1 MDCGHSSCR
10 HELQQRLAELNPHMA
25 DAVRHAS
32 SAAAAA
38 GGSGISNR
46 AAYERALR
54 VGTAADARK
63 VAAGE
68 DAEQVRR
75 MCRHVAWFKSG
86 WGCRSRGLLMIGVE
100 RGADGLQHMN
110 GAVTA
115 DKQLHHPLGF
125 SCRCSVATAEGWHR
139 LLDWRMHSY

>member
-1 MDCGHSSCR
+1 MECGSNTCR

-38 GGSGISNR
+38 AGGISNR

-68 DAEQVRR
+68 DAEQVRHACTLCTLLCADSAACIWCG
-75 MCRHVAWFKSG
+75 MQKVPAWQPH
-86 WGCRSRGLLMIGVE
+86 
-100 RGADGLQHMN
+100 A
-110 GAVTA
+110 
-115 DKQLHHPLGF
+115 P
-125 SCRCSVATAEGWHR
+125 
-139 LLDWRMHSY
+139 

>member
-1 MDCGHSSCR
+1 MECGHNTCR

-38 GGSGISNR
+38 AAAGGISNR

-63 VAAGE
+63 VAAGD
-68 DAEQVRR
+68 DAEKVS
-75 MCRHVAWFKSG
+75 HALLFSNSA
-86 WGCRSRGLLMIGVE
+86 GCNWCGIHKVP
-100 RGADGLQHMN
+100 
-110 GAVTA
+110 
-115 DKQLHHPLGF
+115 K
-125 SCRCSVATAEGWHR
+125 W
-139 LLDWRMHSY
+139 